1 MPLSRTRSGRDS
13 GRAPQSRRGFLAGG
27 AALIGGSVLGLRRA
41 ATAADKYA
49 RLANRTVTLV
59 CGGGVGGG
67 YDLCGRVLA
76 QHMEAL
82 VPGLRFEVKNVTQA
96 SGRLA
101 GKILQAG
108 PTDGGMICTAGP
120 TLLVGQ
126 LLREDGVAYDLGQWG
141 WLGKVADETNLLVRG
156 PGADFATLDELKA
169 KKTTSSMATAGIT
182 STPAHIALWVNA
194 MLGLRIKPVAGYKA
208 SEKDTALMNGEVMI
222 TSATWPT
229 DRRMLEAKDVDV
241 FLRVSS
247 GAVPDRFKDRPLLA
261 DLVADSYQPIL
272 AFIEAVAALQRW
284 FAVPPNTDPEVLA
297 EWRALFDTVT
307 ASSSFKADIGK
318 LDFAGQG
325 MNGAKVSE
333 LVSDV
338 LADQDKRSALLQ
350 ATLQCGQALA
360 DGQSGGCTP
369 S

>member
-1 MPLSRTRSGRDS
+1 MPLSRSTSAHRP
-13 GRAPQSRRGFLAGG
+13 APQSRRRFLAGS
-27 AALIGGSVLGLRRA
+27 AALIGTGVAGLRRRA
-41 ATAADKYA
+41 LAADSYA
-49 RLANRTVTLV
+49 RLADRTVTLL

-101 GKILQAG
+101 GKMLQEG
-108 PTDGGMICTAGP
+108 PTDGSMICTAGP

-126 LLREDGVAYDLGQWG
+126 LLREEGVAYDLSQWG
-141 WLGKVADETNLLVRG
+141 WLGKVADETNVLVRG
-156 PGADFATLDELKA
+156 PGADFATLDQLKA
-169 KKTTSSMATAGIT
+169 KTTPSSMAVAGIT
-182 STPAHIALWVNA
+182 ATPAHVALWVNA
-194 MLGLRIKPVAGYKA
+194 MLGVRIKPVAGYKA
-208 SEKDTALMNGEVMI
+208 TEKDTAVMNGEVMI

-229 DRRMLEAKDVDV
+229 DRRMLEADGVDV
-241 FLRVSS
+241 FLRVSA

-261 DLVADSYQPIL
+261 DLVADSYRPIL
-272 AFIEAVAALQRW
+272 IFIEAVATLQRW
-284 FAVPPNTDPEVLA
+284 FATPPNTDPAVLA
-297 EWRALFDTVT
+297 EWRALFDAVT
-307 ASSSFKADIGK
+307 ASPSFQADIGK

-333 LVSDV
+333 LISEV

-360 DGQSGGCTP
+360 DGQSGACAP

>member
-1 MPLSRTRSGRDS
+1 MR
-13 GRAPQSRRGFLAGG
+13 
-27 AALIGGSVLGLRRA
+27 RRA
-41 ATAADKYA
+41 VAADGYT
-49 RLANRTVTLV
+49 RLADRTVTLV

-67 YDLCGRVLA
+67 YDLCGRVLT

-101 GKILQAG
+101 GKILQEG
-108 PTDGGMICTAGP
+108 PADGGMICTAGP

-126 LLREDGVAYDLGQWG
+126 LLREEGVAYDLSQWG

-156 PGADFATLDELKA
+156 PGADFATIDELKA
-169 KKTTSSMATAGIT
+169 KKTPSSMATSGIT
-182 STPAHIALWVNA
+182 ATPAHVALWVNA
-194 MLGLRIKPVAGYKA
+194 MLGVRIKPVAGYKA

-229 DRRMLEAKDVDV
+229 DRRMLEAEGVDV

-261 DLVADSYQPIL
+261 DLVADSYRPIL
-272 AFIEAVAALQRW
+272 TFIEAVATLQRW
-284 FAVPPNTDPEVLA
+284 FAVPPHTDPDVLA

-307 ASSSFKADIGK
+307 ASPSFKADIGK

-325 MNGAKVSE
+325 MNGEQVSQLIGE
-333 LVSDV
+333 V
-338 LADQDKRSALLQ
+338 LADQDRRSALLQ
-350 ATLQCGQALA
+350 STLQCGQSLA
-360 DGQSGGCTP
+360 DGEDAACTA